1 MTTGQVRC
9 RLLQAAVIVHQRG
22 VEVNVCD
29 DSLLDLD
36 STQPPSLSISF
47 RAQMPLDMHC
57 LDELGGLF
65 GYSVVPLRADL
76 LDTIWL
82 IEALALMG
90 QEPVKTRPGS
100 SRPWPKH
107 RGRRW
112 PGAVGS
118 DSCADV

>member
-1 MTTGQVRC
+1 MTTGQVCC

-29 DSLLDLD
+29 DCFLDLD
-36 STQPPSLSISF
+36 STQSPSLPISF
-47 RAQMPLDMHC
+47 RAQMPLDMRC
-57 LDELGGLF
+57 LDELG

-90 QEPVKTRPGS
+90 QEPVETRPGS

-107 RGRRW
+107 RRRRW

-118 DSCADV
+118 DACTDV